1 MDNFNNVGS
10 TANYDG
16 FGTAEN
22 GVDNTKNDVTPEFYE
37 QKDSV
42 APVEEQPG
50 ANAETVAEDLNQVN
64 AERGETAIAAS
75 EAREEAL
82 NTSFAEQTA
91 LNEAIEKD
99 PSNEKAVKLLKQVN
113 EYINKLISEL
123 DSSNNAANTTEQP
136 VNEDLTTNKL
146 EDLSAGVDAVT
157 NKGPENLE
165 SSDTSEQNDI
175 FLGKDNRVYS
185 DRQGAIDS
193 FEK

>member
-50 ANAETVAEDLNQVN
+50 ANAEAVAEDLNQIN
-64 AERGETAIAAS
+64 AERVETAIAAS

-82 NTSFAEQTA
+82 NVSFDEKAA
-91 LNEAIEKD
+91 LQEAHEKD
-99 PSNEKAVKLLKQVN
+99 PSNEKIVAYLKQVN

-123 DSSNNAANTTEQP
+123 DNP
-136 VNEDLTTNKL
+136 
-146 EDLSAGVDAVT
+146 
-157 NKGPENLE
+157 PENINVISSTQADSMTSAQPTIDTEPKAVE
-165 SSDTSEQNDI
+165 SAESGREAQQNDDTAY
-175 FLGKDNRVYS
+175 LGKDNFLYS
-185 DRQGAIDS
+185 KPQDAIDS
-193 FEK
+193 FAS